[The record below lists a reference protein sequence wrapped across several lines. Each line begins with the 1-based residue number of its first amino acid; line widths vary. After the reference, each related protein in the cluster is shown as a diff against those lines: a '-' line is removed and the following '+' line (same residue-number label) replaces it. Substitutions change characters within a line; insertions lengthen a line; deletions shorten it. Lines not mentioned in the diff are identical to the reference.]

1 MNIAHKKYQH
11 GNGIFLQIEGKTKTF
26 STVIFENSALYE
38 LAYFLESGQLIKYTR
53 IENDKYCD
61 LVRIMKL

>member
-1 MNIAHKKYQH
+1 M
-11 GNGIFLQIEGKTKTF
+11 GKESICRLKEKPKHF
-26 STVIFENSALYE
+26 STVIFENLALYE

>member
-1 MNIAHKKYQH
+1 MRKLSICGLKEKP
-11 GNGIFLQIEGKTKTF
+11 T
-26 STVIFENSALYE
+26 TVIFENSALYE

-53 IENDKYCD
+53 IEKDKYCD